1 MPSTLPANYPPDLTA
16 SESERLVEVVKDWAA
31 AHGLSVRPP
40 ATVVSAETDPVGILS
55 TAVPVTIFPSPFPQI
70 CYDQGK
76 VAQKAYNEL
85 YAAISQ
91 DEEFLA
97 QIVKNI
103 GDSDDFITE
112 LWKVHLKVKEEGY
125 AQHLSLGLFRSDYMV
140 HQTTPEADPQIKQVE
155 FNTIASSFGGLSYQT
170 SALHKY
176 LAINEYAL
184 LEQPIS
190 QGQLTLPTN
199 LSARGLAAGIKQA
212 FIAYGHSATPHPKC
226 VIFLVQDGE
235 RNVYDQ
241 RHLEYEVQAP
251 PSTIPVF
258 RLPFSQI
265 KQQTHLAEGDGR
277 QLLFSPPQLPKHT
290 FEVAVVYMRSGYGPG
305 DYPDASAWEARYHI
319 ERSAAIKCPSVL
331 TQVAG
336 TKKVQQVLATP
347 PSDPMSEP
355 SILRRFIGSDDG
367 RNTRRIHHAD
377 DTIAALQRTFTNIYP
392 LDNSTAGQK
401 ARAIALDE
409 DRCQSYVLKPQREGG
424 GNNIYR
430 SAIPG
435 FLKSMPEAHWGAYIL
450 MELITPPPV
459 HNTILRLGKL
469 EQGGV
474 ICELGIYGTCL
485 WDQRE
490 KQGHGI
496 VMNEQSGYLL
506 RTKGDKSEE
515 GGVAAGFGCMD
526 SCALVGGGHAKNSGE
541 RHV

>member
-1 MPSTLPANYPPDLTA
+1 MPSTLPSTYPPDLTA
-16 SESERLVEVVKDWAA
+16 SEGERLVEVVKDWAA

-40 ATVVSAETDPVGILS
+40 PTVVSAETDPVGILS
-55 TAVPVTIFPSPFPQI
+55 TAVPVTLFPSPFPQV

-76 VAQKAYNEL
+76 VVQKAYNEL

-97 QIVKNI
+97 QIVK
-103 GDSDDFITE
+103 E
-112 LWKVHLKVKEEGY
+112 
-125 AQHLSLGLFRSDYMV
+125 
-140 HQTTPEADPQIKQVE
+140 
-155 FNTIASSFGGLSYQT
+155 
-170 SALHKY
+170 Y

-184 LEQPIS
+184 LEQKIS

-199 LSARGLAAGIKQA
+199 LSARGLAAGIRRA
-212 FIAYGHSATPHPKC
+212 FLAYGPSVTPHPKC
-226 VIFLVQDGE
+226 VLFLVQDGE
-235 RNVYDQ
+235 RNVFDQ

-258 RLPFSQI
+258 RLPYSQI
-265 KQQTHLAEGDGR
+265 KQHTQLAEGSGR
-277 QLLFSPPQLPKHT
+277 QLLYSPPQLGKHT

-305 DYPDASAWEARYHI
+305 DYPDASAWDARYHI

-336 TKKVQQVLATP
+336 TKKVQQ
-347 PSDPMSEP
+347 
-355 SILRRFIGSDDG
+355 
-367 RNTRRIHHAD
+367 
-377 DTIAALQRTFTNIYP
+377 RTFTNIYP
-392 LDNSTAGQK
+392 LDSSPAGQK
-401 ARAIALDE
+401 ARAIALDKNQ
-409 DRCQSYVLKPQREGG
+409 CQSYVLKPQREGG

-435 FLKSMPEAHWGAYIL
+435 FLKSIPEAHWDAYIL

-469 EQGGV
+469 EHGGV